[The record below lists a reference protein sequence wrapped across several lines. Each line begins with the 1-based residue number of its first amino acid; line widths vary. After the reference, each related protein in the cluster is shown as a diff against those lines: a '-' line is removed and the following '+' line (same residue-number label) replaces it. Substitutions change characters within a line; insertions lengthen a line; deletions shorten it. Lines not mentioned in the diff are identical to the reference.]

1 MSFTVTHEFLLAD
14 TEDELMEVTVE
25 KDGSIR
31 LMWWEEAL
39 LRAGG
44 GKSEMGKKM
53 CNLPI
58 QRADFEKIAATIE
71 YWDDAPIRKG
81 LSNE

>member
-1 MSFTVTHEFLLAD
+1 MSVTITHEFLLAD
-14 TEDELMEVTVE
+14 TEDERLEVTVE

-31 LMWWEEAL
+31 LMWWDEVS
-39 LRAGG
+39 RGDTG
-44 GKSEMGKKM
+44 IKKVSRF
-53 CNLPI
+53 LHI
-58 QRADFEKIAATIE
+58 QRADFEQIAATIE